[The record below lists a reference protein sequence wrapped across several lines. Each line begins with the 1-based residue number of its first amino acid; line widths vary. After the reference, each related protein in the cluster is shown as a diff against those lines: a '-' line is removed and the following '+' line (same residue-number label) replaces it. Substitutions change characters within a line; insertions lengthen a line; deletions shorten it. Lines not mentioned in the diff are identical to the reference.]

1 MSIPKGLQSS
11 TEKIT
16 IVILITLLST
26 NAVWAVISEYS
37 GPFIAMIVYAFVTF
51 LCWRKKHFQAGMIA
65 GFLGFGIH
73 LYELIFRGIK
83 ELEGI
88 YLLIF
93 YINLIFPILLVY
105 FSYKVNQTLK
115 LRFKEN
121 QEKK

>member
-1 MSIPKGLQSS
+1 M
-11 TEKIT
+11 IT
-16 IVILITLLST
+16 IIILFILMLSNAAWVIS
-26 NAVWAVISEYS
+26 SEYS
-37 GPFIAMIVYAFVTF
+37 GPFIAMIFYAFVTF

-65 GFLGFGIH
+65 GSLGFGIH

-88 YLLIF
+88 YLAIF